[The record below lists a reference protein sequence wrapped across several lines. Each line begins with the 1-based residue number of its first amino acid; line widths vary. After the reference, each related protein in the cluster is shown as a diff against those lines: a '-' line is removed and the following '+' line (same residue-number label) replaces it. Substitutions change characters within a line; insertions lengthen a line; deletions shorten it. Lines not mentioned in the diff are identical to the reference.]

1 MKTLEL
7 TAPLE
12 ISPSLC
18 PSVRIQ
24 TPDGP
29 AWVCIDSPKPGERD
43 AVIQILLPDGSEYR
57 SDRFRPRGDIRS
69 AMESALAFLGASGE
83 SYASRI
89 RRQETEID
97 PDGNEVLFPAP
108 IPEWAHQYSDEL
120 SMLQLE
126 LEESPDA

>member
-1 MKTLEL
+1 MEL
-7 TAPLE
+7 TTPLE

-43 AVIQILLPDGSEYR
+43 AVIQILLPDGSEHR

-69 AMESALAFLGASGE
+69 AMEAVLSFLDAAGSAYGW
-83 SYASRI
+83 RI
-89 RRQETEID
+89 EEGETEID

-108 IPEWAHQYSDEL
+108 IPEWAHQYSDEIA
-120 SMLQLE
+120 MLQLE
-126 LEESPDA
+126 LEESQDA